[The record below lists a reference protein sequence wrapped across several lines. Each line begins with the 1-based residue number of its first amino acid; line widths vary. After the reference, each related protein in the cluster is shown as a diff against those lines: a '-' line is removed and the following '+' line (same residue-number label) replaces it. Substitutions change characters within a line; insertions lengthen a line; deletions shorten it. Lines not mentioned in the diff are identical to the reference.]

1 MRFVSALIAIVLCLG
16 FSGPGWAQMA
26 PAVALPRE
34 RPEPAAPVAP
44 VIPPASA
51 AEVAGPALPRER
63 PDPTASPPP
72 ASDDVGQSPTEPPV
86 PAEPK
91 VEEPVAPPRDYQV
104 ACPAM
109 LNGEV
114 KASALPPIHEN
125 MCGLQSPLS
134 LEAVMAN
141 GRSVPLNAPVTT
153 DCGMATALPGW
164 IADID
169 RWLMATE
176 KTRIERVNVGTNYAC
191 RNVNN
196 AKEGNLSFHAF
207 GDALDVVGFT
217 LEDGRTISVETAWPG
232 TIEQGSRIIRF
243 AHDAACTHFT
253 TVLGPEANELHRDHL
268 HIDLGCHGQRCTA
281 RLCE

>member
-16 FSGPGWAQMA
+16 LSGAGWAQMA

-44 VIPPASA
+44 VVPPASA
-51 AEVAGPALPRER
+51 AEIAGPPLPRER

-72 ASDDVGQSPTEPPV
+72 ASDDASPSPTEPPV
-86 PAEPK
+86 PAEPE

-104 ACPAM
+104 ACPAV

-114 KASALPPIHEN
+114 TASVLPPIHEN

-164 IADID
+164 IADVD

-243 AHDAACTHFT
+243 ARDAACTHFT

>member
-1 MRFVSALIAIVLCLG
+1 MLRVLALSTLALCLSLPA
-16 FSGPGWAQMA
+16 FAQEA
-26 PAVALPRE
+26 ADVPLPRE
-34 RPEPAAPVAP
+34 RPAAPAADTTAPAEPA
-44 VIPPASA
+44 
-51 AEVAGPALPRER
+51 GPELPRAR
-63 PDPTASPPP
+63 PAPTAPDAAIP
-72 ASDDVGQSPTEPPV
+72 QSPATADPV
-86 PAEPK
+86 TPPAEPK
-91 VEEPVAPPRDYQV
+91 VEEPSAPPRDYQV
-104 ACPAM
+104 ACPAV

-114 KASALPPIHEN
+114 TATSLPPIDEN

-141 GRSVPLNAPVTT
+141 GRPVPLNAPVTT

-164 IADID
+164 IADVD

-176 KTRIERVNVGTNYAC
+176 KTRIAQVNIGTNYAC

-207 GDALDVVGFT
+207 GDAMDVIGFT

-232 TIEQGSRIIRF
+232 TVEQGSRIIRF

-268 HIDLGCHGQRCTA
+268 HIDLGCHGQRCVA

>member
-1 MRFVSALIAIVLCLG
+1 MRSAAMLRVSALFAIALCLAL
-16 FSGPGWAQMA
+16 PGAA
-26 PAVALPRE
+26 PAQEAGQVPLPRE
-34 RPEPAAPVAP
+34 RPEATTPAPAAP
-44 VIPPASA
+44 
-51 AEVAGPALPRER
+51 AGPELPRER
-63 PDPTASPPP
+63 PDSTASSSEPPP
-72 ASDDVGQSPTEPPV
+72 AAMDAPEPVLP
-86 PAEPK
+86 EPQ
-91 VEEPVAPPRDYQV
+91 VEEPAAPPRDYQV
-104 ACPAM
+104 ACPAV

-114 KASALPPIHEN
+114 TASALPPIHEN

-164 IADID
+164 VADVD

-176 KTRIERVNVGTNYAC
+176 ETRIETVNIGTAYAC

-196 AKEGNLSFHAF
+196 AKSGNLSFHAF
-207 GDALDVVGFT
+207 GDALDVIGFT
-217 LEDGRTISVETAWPG
+217 LEDGRTITVETAWPG
-232 TIEQGSRIIRF
+232 TVEQGSRIIRF

-268 HIDLGCHGQRCTA
+268 HLDLGCHGQRCTA